1 MSDLSSP
8 VTGCHLESDPGVS
21 PGTKKK
27 RGKGA
32 LSLLLSLGKQRKK
45 APAGTLGLLVFKYHQ
60 TLTVITICK
69 IGYYGKVQVLARLIF
84 VKVHR
89 FKRYMIT
96 IARQL

>member
-45 APAGTLGLLVFKYHQ
+45 APAGTLGLLV
-60 TLTVITICK
+60 LNNTVINWDVSNDQHIS
-69 IGYYGKVQVLARLIF
+69 YR
-84 VKVHR
+84 R
-89 FKRYMIT
+89 
-96 IARQL
+96 

>member
-27 RGKGA
+27 RAKGA

-45 APAGTLGLLVFKYHQ
+45 APAGTIGLLVTKQH
-60 TLTVITICK
+60 TAPTVITPSSIEGYEHIQFIVPTNINEEAKLIIC
-69 IGYYGKVQVLARLIF
+69 F
-84 VKVHR
+84 
-89 FKRYMIT
+89 T
-96 IARQL
+96 DRQDV